1 MLMNKRASDKRPI
14 CIKCLQRHA
23 GINYKRNGKTYYRKK
38 CDTCIREAKAI
49 KPAKPNWTKSGYKK
63 KMVCD
68 KCHFKARWGKQILVY
83 YVDGDLKN
91 TQLSNLKSICLNCSV
106 AVEKQDMPW
115 AKDLGLTPDN

>member
-106 AVEKQDMPW
+106 AVEKQNSPW
-115 AKDLGLTPDN
+115 AKALGLNADN